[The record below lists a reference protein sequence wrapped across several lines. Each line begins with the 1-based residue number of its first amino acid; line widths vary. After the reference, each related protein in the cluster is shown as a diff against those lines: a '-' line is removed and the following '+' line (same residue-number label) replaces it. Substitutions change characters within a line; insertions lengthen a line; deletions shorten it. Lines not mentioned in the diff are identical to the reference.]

1 MSKKRGSVQNLIFF
15 YKKYFL
21 VNIKSGDKMKTILM
35 TGARSGIAADV
46 IKKIKTKNYKIYV
59 AVHTDTQC
67 KRIKKIYKNDK
78 NIYCIKLDVTDKEDI
93 KKLNKIDVDIL
104 ISFAAIGNG
113 GSISEIKMDKV
124 RENFEVNVFSNF
136 EIVQIV
142 IKNMIKKDSGKII
155 MISSLA
161 GILPLKF
168 LGSYCATKSSIIM
181 LTQVLK
187 KEIKLISKNIKI
199 SLIEPGM
206 YHTGFNQVMLEN
218 KYDWM
223 SINSY
228 FEEQLNI
235 IRKKENL
242 FFKILEKHKLNSISN
257 KIIKAIEV
265 ENPNFIYR
273 APFLQVIGTKIYQI
287 FKT

>member
-1 MSKKRGSVQNLIFF
+1 MIFF

-78 NIYCIKLDVTDKEDI
+78 NIYCIKLDVTDKENI

-104 ISFAAIGNG
+104 ISSAAIGDG

-124 RENFEVNVFSNF
+124 RENFEVNMFSNF

-142 IKNMIKKDSGKII
+142 IKNMIKKDSGKINDKI
-155 MISSLA
+155 
-161 GILPLKF
+161 F
-168 LGSYCATKSSIIM
+168 LLSDLIVPKKS
-181 LTQVLK
+181 
-187 KEIKLISKNIKI
+187 NI
-199 SLIEPGM
+199 
-206 YHTGFNQVMLEN
+206 
-218 KYDWM
+218 
-223 SINSY
+223 
-228 FEEQLNI
+228 
-235 IRKKENL
+235 
-242 FFKILEKHKLNSISN
+242 SISGN
-257 KIIKAIEV
+257 RFIDTIFIF
-265 ENPNFIYR
+265 NFYLINRFVFVSTFFYNC
-273 APFLQVIGTKIYQI
+273 I
-287 FKT
+287 

>member
-1 MSKKRGSVQNLIFF
+1 
-15 YKKYFL
+15 
-21 VNIKSGDKMKTILM
+21 MKTILM

-46 IKKIKTKNYKIYV
+46 IKKLKTKNYKIYV

-67 KRIKKIYKNDK
+67 KRIKKISKNDK

-113 GSISEIKMDKV
+113 GLISEIKMDKV

-235 IRKKENL
+235 IRKK
-242 FFKILEKHKLNSISN
+242 K
-257 KIIKAIEV
+257 
-265 ENPNFIYR
+265 FI
-273 APFLQVIGTKIYQI
+273 F
-287 FKT
+287 

>member
-1 MSKKRGSVQNLIFF
+1 MIFF

-142 IKNMIKKDSGKII
+142 LKNMIKKDSGKINDKI
-155 MISSLA
+155 
-161 GILPLKF
+161 F
-168 LGSYCATKSSIIM
+168 LLSDLIVPKKS
-181 LTQVLK
+181 
-187 KEIKLISKNIKI
+187 NI
-199 SLIEPGM
+199 
-206 YHTGFNQVMLEN
+206 
-218 KYDWM
+218 
-223 SINSY
+223 
-228 FEEQLNI
+228 
-235 IRKKENL
+235 
-242 FFKILEKHKLNSISN
+242 SISGN
-257 KIIKAIEV
+257 RFIDTIFIF
-265 ENPNFIYR
+265 NFYLINRFVFVSTFFYNC
-273 APFLQVIGTKIYQI
+273 I
-287 FKT
+287 

>member
-1 MSKKRGSVQNLIFF
+1 
-15 YKKYFL
+15 
-21 VNIKSGDKMKTILM
+21 MKTILM

-67 KRIKKIYKNDK
+67 KRIKKISKNDK

-142 IKNMIKKDSGKII
+142 IKNMIKKDSGKINDKI
-155 MISSLA
+155 
-161 GILPLKF
+161 F
-168 LGSYCATKSSIIM
+168 LLSDLIVPKKS
-181 LTQVLK
+181 
-187 KEIKLISKNIKI
+187 NI
-199 SLIEPGM
+199 
-206 YHTGFNQVMLEN
+206 
-218 KYDWM
+218 
-223 SINSY
+223 
-228 FEEQLNI
+228 
-235 IRKKENL
+235 
-242 FFKILEKHKLNSISN
+242 SISGN
-257 KIIKAIEV
+257 RFIDTIFIF
-265 ENPNFIYR
+265 NFYLINRFVFVSTFFYNC
-273 APFLQVIGTKIYQI
+273 I
-287 FKT
+287 

>member
-1 MSKKRGSVQNLIFF
+1 
-15 YKKYFL
+15 
-21 VNIKSGDKMKTILM
+21 MKTILM

-142 IKNMIKKDSGKII
+142 LKNMIKKDSGKINDKI
-155 MISSLA
+155 
-161 GILPLKF
+161 F
-168 LGSYCATKSSIIM
+168 LLSDLIVPKKS
-181 LTQVLK
+181 
-187 KEIKLISKNIKI
+187 NI
-199 SLIEPGM
+199 
-206 YHTGFNQVMLEN
+206 
-218 KYDWM
+218 
-223 SINSY
+223 
-228 FEEQLNI
+228 
-235 IRKKENL
+235 
-242 FFKILEKHKLNSISN
+242 SISGN
-257 KIIKAIEV
+257 RFIDTIFIF
-265 ENPNFIYR
+265 NFYLINRFVFVSTFFYNC
-273 APFLQVIGTKIYQI
+273 I
-287 FKT
+287 

>member
-1 MSKKRGSVQNLIFF
+1 
-15 YKKYFL
+15 
-21 VNIKSGDKMKTILM
+21 MKTILM

-136 EIVQIV
+136 EVVQIV
-142 IKNMIKKDSGKII
+142 LKNMIKKDSGKII

-206 YHTGFNQVMLEN
+206 YHTGFN
-218 KYDWM
+218 
-223 SINSY
+223 
-228 FEEQLNI
+228 
-235 IRKKENL
+235 
-242 FFKILEKHKLNSISN
+242 
-257 KIIKAIEV
+257 
-265 ENPNFIYR
+265 
-273 APFLQVIGTKIYQI
+273 
-287 FKT
+287 